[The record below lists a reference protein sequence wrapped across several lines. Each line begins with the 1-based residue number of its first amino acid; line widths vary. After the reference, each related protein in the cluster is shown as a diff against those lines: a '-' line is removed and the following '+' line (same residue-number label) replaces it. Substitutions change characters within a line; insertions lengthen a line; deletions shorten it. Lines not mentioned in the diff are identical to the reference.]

1 MLILCLLSRFFVFVF
16 FFSSRRRHTR
26 CALVTGV
33 QTCALPISIPA
44 EVAAEATAVAAGGAA
59 ERKIAAEFDAGP
71 EDVVEAETV
80 SGDANV
86 AAIEDAPQD
95 EPDNAPAAEDRAEGE
110 PLAAA
115 AETTAEAPDPAVPEP
130 AVPDPAVPEPAVD
143 RKSTRLNSSH

>member
-1 MLILCLLSRFFVFVF
+1 MRISDW
-16 FFSSRRRHTR
+16 SSDVCSSDLARSLHRVNGRGTPT
-26 CALVTGV
+26 AAPVAT
-33 QTCALPISIPA
+33 AIPA

-130 AVPDPAVPEPAVD
+130 AVPDPAVPEPRSEAHTSELQSLM
-143 RKSTRLNSSH
+143 RN

>member
-1 MLILCLLSRFFVFVF
+1 MTRRPPIYTLSDHLF
-16 FFSSRRRHTR
+16 
-26 CALVTGV
+26 
-33 QTCALPISIPA
+33 PY
-44 EVAAEATAVAAGGAA
+44 ATLFGAGAAGGAA
-59 ERKIAAEFDAGP
+59 ERKIAAEFDAGH

-115 AETTAEAPDPAVPEP
+115 AEIGRETRREREGQYVSIR
-130 AVPDPAVPEPAVD
+130 VD
-143 RKSTRLNSSH
+143 DESVTKKRLMK

>member
-1 MLILCLLSRFFVFVF
+1 MRISDW
-16 FFSSRRRHTR
+16 SSDV
-26 CALVTGV
+26 CSSDL
-33 QTCALPISIPA
+33 
-44 EVAAEATAVAAGGAA
+44 
-59 ERKIAAEFDAGP
+59 FDAGP

>member
-1 MLILCLLSRFFVFVF
+1 MRISDW
-16 FFSSRRRHTR
+16 SSDVCSSDLARSLHRVNGRGTPT
-26 CALVTGV
+26 AAPVAT
-33 QTCALPISIPA
+33 AIPA

-115 AETTAEAPDPAVPEP
+115 RSEEHTSELQSIM
-130 AVPDPAVPEPAVD
+130 
-143 RKSTRLNSSH
+143 RR